1 VGRGAYRHL
10 VRSAPVYLDHAATTP
25 LAPEVVAAMLPY
37 LREYYG
43 NPSSVHASGRA
54 ARTAVDTAREQV
66 AAALGCRASEVV
78 FTSGGSEADNLALR
92 GVVDRQGGGHLVV
105 SAIEHDAV
113 LNTAESLAEQGRAT
127 LTVVGCDRRGVV
139 DPEAVAEAVRPETVL
154 VSVMLANNEVGT
166 IQDVPAIAAAVR
178 RRNPRTLVHSD
189 AVQALGK
196 LEIDMAALGLDL
208 CTVTAH
214 KVYGPKG
221 AGALAIRRGVAL
233 TSQVTGGGQERAR
246 RAGTEN
252 VAAIAGFGAAC
263 SLVVAER
270 EAERVRLTTLSE
282 RLIETVVS
290 GVPEVIA
297 TGAGAP
303 RLASFATFAFPG
315 LITEVLLVRLDQLGV
330 EASGGSACS
339 SGAAMPSHVLAAM
352 GVAPHAACGA
362 LRLTLGRG
370 TTEADVERAGAAV
383 VGAASAAREVLTAG
397 AGAGA
402 GAGA

>member
-1 VGRGAYRHL
+1 MTPDAYRQR
-10 VRSAPVYLDHAATTP
+10 VSTAPIYLDHAATTP
-25 LAPEVVAAMLPY
+25 IAPEVVEVMLPY
-37 LREYYG
+37 VRRHHG
-43 NPSSVHASGRA
+43 NPSSIHASGRA
-54 ARTAVDTAREQV
+54 ARSAVDDAREKV
-66 AAALGCRASEVV
+66 AAALRCRASEVV

-92 GVVDRQGGGHLVV
+92 GVADRNGGGHVVV

-113 LNTAESLAEQGRAT
+113 LRTAELLAEQGRIS
-127 LTVVGCDRRGVV
+127 LTVVGCDSRGVV
-139 DPEAVAEAVRPETVL
+139 DPDRVAAAVMPETVL

-166 IQDVPAIAAAVR
+166 IQDVPAISAAVR
-178 RRNPRTLVHSD
+178 RRNARTLIHSD

-196 LEIDMAALGLDL
+196 LDLDLGALDLDL

-221 AGALAIRRGVAL
+221 AGALVVRRGVAL
-233 TSQVTGGGQERAR
+233 TSQITGGGQERAR

-263 SLVVAER
+263 DLVVAER
-270 EAERVRLTTLSE
+270 EAEQARLGTLSSRLT
-282 RLIETVVS
+282 ETVVS
-290 GVPEVIA
+290 GVPDVIA
-297 TGAGAP
+297 TGAGAL

-339 SGAAMPSHVLAAM
+339 SGASMPSHVLAAM
-352 GVAPHAACGA
+352 GVPPNAACGA

-370 TTEADVERAGAAV
+370 TSETDVDRAGSAV
-383 VGAASAAREVLTAG
+383 VEAARSVREVLAG
-397 AGAGA
+397 SPSR
-402 GAGA
+402 